1 MNNIFPS
8 CCVIRALPVTPD
20 GIGKMGSLTL
30 LMKTGILLRTEDE
43 GILAFGVVDAVCD
56 FVETAQP
63 LHRSKGLSGF
73 YQNQTLNSTTQVD
86 IF

>member
-8 CCVIRALPVTPD
+8 CRVIRALPVTSD

-30 LMKTGILLRTEDE
+30 LMRTGILPGTEDE

-63 LHRSKGLSGF
+63 LHRSKGLTGF
-73 YQNQTLNSTTQVD
+73 YQNQTLNSTTKVD

>member
-30 LMKTGILLRTEDE
+30 LMKTGILLGTEDE
-43 GILAFGVVDAVCD
+43 GILAFGAVDAVCD
-56 FVETAQP
+56 LVETAQP
-63 LHRSKGLSGF
+63 LHRSKGLTVF
-73 YQNQTLNSTTQVD
+73 
-86 IF
+86 IRIRH